1 MVPRFALTRGQV
13 AWTVCRGQ
21 TPEQSVLDQLR
32 YLKQIGIPFAGGAQE
47 KGRGNRVTY
56 SFYDLMDVAVAFEA
70 LRRNVPARLLKHL
83 VERRTVIRKAYRDC
97 FKGIPEVAYAD
108 RRALKARHQTTLYQH
123 DFYISFEGRFSS
135 RPGDTQI
142 VDPNHLSSEALEDL
156 LDQLMNGSNT
166 TTIALTPLMIPM
178 VVYAEKAPYTPTGPK
193 L

>member
-32 YLKQIGIPFAGGAQE
+32 YLKQIGIPFADGAQE

-70 LRRNVPARLLKHL
+70 LRRGVPARLLKHL
-83 VERRTVIRKAYRDC
+83 VERRPIMRKAYRDC
-97 FKGIPEVAYAD
+97 FKSIPEAAYED
-108 RRALKARHQTTLYQH
+108 RQALEARHQTTLYQN
-123 DFYISFEGRFSS
+123 DIYISFKGRFSP

-142 VDPNHLSSEALEDL
+142 VDSNHVSPEVLEHL
-156 LDQLMNGSNT
+156 LDQLIHGPDT
-166 TTIALTPLMIPM
+166 TTIALMPLMIPIM
-178 VVYAEKAPYTPTGPK
+178 VYAAKAPYTPTGPK
-193 L
+193 S